1 MRRPYNKF
9 SLQIGLAN
17 DEVIRSWSSGEVV
30 KPETINYKT
39 GKPVFGGF
47 FCQKIFGPVKDYEC
61 FCGHYKRIK
70 NKGKICERCHVEV
83 TESIVRR
90 QRFGHI
96 ELDEPIVHI
105 WYFKS
110 IPSRLSIILEKDLA
124 TLESIIYFRAY
135 VVVENNNQ
143 AEIPIGAVID
153 IKNHKISPNFEK
165 HPTFALL
172 RNIFKY
178 IIRQNEP
185 QSFATREARTYL
197 ENLNRGEESLFFFE
211 ESLDFIN
218 KNSDIQ
224 LETGGL
230 AIEKLLLQ
238 INLAQTIAELKTITE
253 NSALHNSAAIEKA
266 TKRLQL
272 LNSFYQSGQRLE
284 WMVTRTIPVLP
295 PEMRPIVQLD
305 GGSFATAGV
314 NRFYNEL
321 LIRKIRLQKY
331 KEKNAPNFMLNEMRL
346 AIQETVDLL
355 FDRDLVEKTRK
366 LNPQHQAIKSLATNL
381 KGKTGRFRQNLLG
394 KRVDYSAG
402 SVIVGGPDLKLDEFG
417 LPRDI
422 AIVLFHPF
430 IVAKL
435 LEKEKAINKKVA
447 EKMIFERHPEVWKQL
462 DEIIQ
467 NYPMILNRAP
477 TLHRLGIQ
485 GFYPKLVR
493 GKAIMLHP
501 LVTTAFNADFD
512 GDRMPVHLPLTE
524 DAKQEVRDLLLSTK
538 NILNPRSGN
547 LITMPSQDMILGI
560 YYLTMEIPHQTGE
573 GMVFDHFEQAHLA
586 FQNHKLSLNARI
598 FVAVKALGKNYFPIA
613 KTNEYVLTTIGKL
626 FFNRIFPLDFIY
638 LNHFAWEKQTATWK
652 LTADL
657 KTVLQKQP
665 PEKAYD
671 KKTLL
676 NIINDCLDSYPSEV
690 IIKLLDRIKD
700 LGFQY
705 STQSGITISAFD
717 LFYATNK
724 QAIFKTTDAKI
735 EQIRHLFA
743 LGGMTSKEKRQFK
756 IDAWLSAKDQV
767 EKRLKK
773 FFEDYTSN
781 NSLLAMVNSGARGSI
796 SNFTQLVG
804 MRGLMINTKGV
815 TIDTPIKSS
824 LFEGLSELEFFI
836 STYGARKGMVDT
848 ALKTADS
855 GYLTRRLVD
864 ATHDLYTV
872 KDDCQTNQFYEVSAI
887 YDQQTETV
895 LIPLVNRIYGRFA
908 AADYYDQTGQ
918 LLVAKNNLITN
929 KIARALVAAN
939 HHKIK
944 IRSIL
949 TCEVFRGVCCI
960 CYGLDLAR
968 NQVIK
973 KGEAVGVLASQSIGE
988 PATQLT
994 MRTFHTGGVADVSD
1008 ITQGLPRIIE
1018 LFDVVEPKRNRKAL
1032 LSKVHGTVRKIIY
1045 NEDTDLSEI
1054 TVLVAGSNQPVTY
1067 TIRSGFALLVK
1078 KLSQVKPGQPLTD
1091 GPIDLKE
1098 LLSLTQDKLL
1108 IANYIIQEV
1117 QKVYQVQGIELA
1129 DKYIEIVVR
1138 KLLSRL
1144 LVIDPGD
1151 SDYVHHQEID
1161 DHLVFT
1167 LNQKLQAEN
1176 KTPVKYQTLI
1186 CGLKT
1191 ISSKVVSFLSAAS
1204 FQETTKVLIQS
1215 AIENR
1220 LDKMYGLKE
1229 NVIVGNMI
1237 PVGSGYDFN
1246 ERPPRAK

>member
-1 MRRPYNKF
+1 MRRPTKNF
-9 SLQIGLAN
+9 FLQIGLAH
-17 DEVIRSWSSGEVV
+17 DEVIRSWSAGEVF
-30 KPETINYKT
+30 KSETINYKT
-39 GKPVFGGF
+39 GQPVFGGF

-70 NKGKICERCHVEV
+70 NKGKICERCDVEV

-96 ELDEPIVHI
+96 ELDEPVVHI

-110 IPSRLSIILEKDLA
+110 IPSRLGTILEKDLA
-124 TLESIIYFRAY
+124 TLENIIYFRAY

-143 AEIPIGAVID
+143 AAIPLGAVID
-153 IKNHKISPNFEK
+153 IKNPKTGPNYAK
-165 HPTFALL
+165 HPKFTLL
-172 RNIFKY
+172 RHIFEY
-178 IIRQNEP
+178 IIKQNDP
-185 QSFATREARTYL
+185 QSYQTKEAKKYL
-197 ENLNRGEESLFFFE
+197 DNLNRGEESLFFFE

-238 INLAQTIAELKTITE
+238 INLPQTIAELKAIVA
-253 NSALHNSAAIEKA
+253 NPHLHNASLIDKT

-272 LNSFYQSGQRLE
+272 LNSFAKSGQKLE

-305 GGSFATAGV
+305 GGSFATTGV
-314 NRFYNEL
+314 NHFYKDL
-321 LIRKIRLQKY
+321 LTRKMRLHKY

-346 AIQETVDLL
+346 SIQETVDLL

-366 LNPQHQAIKSLATNL
+366 INPQYQAIKSLATNL

-402 SVIVGGPDLKLDEFG
+402 SVIVGGPELKLDQFG

-422 AIVLFHPF
+422 AIILFHPF

-435 LEKEKAINKKVA
+435 MEKGYAINKKVA
-447 EKMIFERHPEVWKQL
+447 EKMIFERQPEVWQEL
-462 DEIIQ
+462 TQIIE
-467 NYPMILNRAP
+467 NYPLILNRAP

-485 GFYPKLVR
+485 AFYPKLVR

-524 DAKQEVRDLLLSTK
+524 AAKQEVRDLLLSTK

-560 YYLTMEIPHQTGE
+560 YYLTMEIASQRGE
-573 GMVFDHFEQAHLA
+573 GMIFDNFAQAEFA
-586 FQNHKLSLNARI
+586 FQNGKLSLNARI
-598 FVAVKALGKNYFPIA
+598 FVLVKALNKTYFPLE
-613 KTNEYVLTTIGKL
+613 KTTQYILTTIGKL
-626 FFNRIFPLDFIY
+626 IFNRIFPQDFPY
-638 LNHFAWEKQTATWK
+638 LNHFAWERATPTWPLTSKLRTHLASVPLEKPYNKKQ
-652 LTADL
+652 
-657 KTVLQKQP
+657 
-665 PEKAYD
+665 
-671 KKTLL
+671 LL
-676 NIINDCLDSYPSEV
+676 NIINDCLDSYPVGV
-690 IIKLLDRIKD
+690 IIMILDQIKE

-705 STQSGITISAFD
+705 SSRSGFTISAFD
-717 LFYATNK
+717 LFYETK
-724 QAIFKTTDAKI
+724 KTAIFAKTYEKI
-735 EQIRHLFA
+735 AQIRDLFA
-743 LGGMTSKEKRQFK
+743 LGGITPKEKRQFK
-756 IDAWLSAKDQV
+756 IDAWLAAKDAV
-767 EKRLKK
+767 EKQLKH
-773 FFEDYTSN
+773 FFEVGAVDN
-781 NSLLAMVNSGARGSI
+781 ALLAMVNSGARGSI

-824 LFEGLSELEFFI
+824 LFEGLTELEFFI

-864 ATHDLYTV
+864 ATHDLYTTT
-872 KDDCQTNQFYEVSAI
+872 DDCQTTAFYEVETI
-887 YDQQTETV
+887 YDQQTKTV
-895 LIPLVNRIYGRFA
+895 VIPLEMRIYGRFA
-908 AADYYDQTGQ
+908 AADYYASNEQ
-918 LLVAKNNLITN
+918 LLIAKNGLITH
-929 KIARALVAAN
+929 KIARAIVAAG
-939 HHKIK
+939 HQKVR

-949 TCEVFRGVCCI
+949 TCNVFRGVCCI

-1018 LFDVVEPKRNRKAL
+1018 LFDVVEPKRHLKAVL
-1032 LSKVHGTVRKIIY
+1032 AKVHGTVRKITY
-1045 NEDTDLSEI
+1045 NETNDVSEI
-1054 TVLVAGSNQPVTY
+1054 LLAVTGSQQTLVYTVP
-1067 TIRSGFALLVK
+1067 SGFTLLVK
-1078 KLSQVKPGQPLTD
+1078 ALDVVHPGTPLTD
-1091 GPIDLKE
+1091 GAIDLKE
-1098 LLSLTQDKLL
+1098 LLELTQNKLL

-1117 QKVYQVQGIELA
+1117 QKVYQVQGIDLA

-1138 KLLSRL
+1138 KLLSRV
-1144 LVIDPGD
+1144 LVTDPGA
-1151 SDYVHHQEID
+1151 SDYVRFQEVD
-1161 DHLVFT
+1161 DHLVYE
-1167 LNQKLQAEN
+1167 LNKKFQATN
-1176 KTPVKYQTLI
+1176 QTPIKYELLI

-1191 ISSKVVSFLSAAS
+1191 ISSKVISFLSAAS

-1220 LDKMYGLKE
+1220 VDKLYGLKE
-1229 NVIVGNMI
+1229 NVIVGNLI
-1237 PVGSGYDFN
+1237 PVGSGYNLN
-1246 ERPPRAK
+1246 EKPPRF